1 MQRIIELLK
10 QSKRPLLIG
19 GHGVILAHAEE
30 EFMRLVHAMGIP
42 VQNTWNSIDLI
53 PHNEPLYFGR
63 ANVFGPRFANKIIQ
77 EADLIIGIGA
87 HFGMQ
92 HVGYNYKEFAPKAKK
107 VVIGWEHSECID
119 PDIFIQMDAKEFI
132 IKFLFEIVK
141 RESYW
146 GEHPEWVQWC
156 LNTMAKYPVIERPQP
171 HDDIDPYEF
180 CDKLSREMTDDMDMV
195 SCSSGTA
202 FTVMHQVFRVKKG
215 QRFLSA
221 KGLSSMGY
229 GLPSAIGSCIASG
242 RITVCTEGDGGLQ
255 MVLHCLSTIRHLNL
269 PIKIFVFN
277 NGGYQSIYNTT
288 TGYFKEA
295 QGCRNK
301 EHFLFPD
308 ILSIAATY
316 DIAYLRIDSIEDP
329 ILGLELAYPCIYEVR
344 LPLDYKPLPKLKSKM
359 VDGKMV
365 SGALDEMLPEV
376 I

>member
-1 MQRIIELLK
+1 MQRVIELLK

-19 GHGVILAHAEE
+19 GHGVILAHAEK
-30 EFMRLVHAMGIP
+30 EFMILVHAIGIP

-107 VVIGWEHSECID
+107 IVIGWEHSECID
-119 PDIFIQMDAKEFI
+119 PDVFIQMDAKEAI
-132 IKFLFEIVK
+132 EKLDFEVLTEY
-141 RESYW
+141 R
-146 GEHPEWVQWC
+146 PEWIQWC

-171 HDDIDPYEF
+171 HDGLDPYEF
-180 CDKLSREMTDDMDMV
+180 CDKLSREMTEDMDMV

-288 TGYFKEA
+288 TGYFKEP
-295 QGCRNK
+295 QGCKNFT
-301 EHFLFPD
+301 HFEFPL
-308 ILSIAATY
+308 IE
-316 DIAYLRIDSIEDP
+316 DIAISYGLEYDAITGINDSID
-329 ILGLELAYPCIYEVR
+329 GLADREPRIYEVI

-376 I
+376 L